1 MFIPVH
7 LYYYII
13 NNNNFIW
20 KLFLIYIFYK
30 GTIRGHNFP
39 VFVFS
44 SVQFSCSVVSDSL
57 RPHESQ
63 HARPPCPVFV
73 FILWYILTGLSNY
86 WFICDSV
93 ISFIYC
99 SPQYTLLQL
108 AFQVA
113 LVVRSLSANE
123 GDAWDSGSI
132 PGSWRSP
139 GGGHDN
145 PIQYFWLENL
155 MVREAWWVV
164 VHGVAKSQTWL
175 KRLGHTCRFL
185 HFPLS
190 FEFSKQAS
198 ASGLWHFP
206 LSLPGILF
214 QKVSLLDMCMTE
226 VLILFQQ
233 QLKRYLS

>member
-86 WFICDSV
+86 WFSLWFCYLFHLLFS
-93 ISFIYC
+93 SIY
-99 SPQYTLLQL
+99 
-108 AFQVA
+108 
-113 LVVRSLSANE
+113 SAPACFP
-123 GDAWDSGSI
+123 GGASGKEPVCQWRRCMRLWFDPWVMKI
-132 PGSWRSP
+132 SWR
-139 GGGHDN
+139 
-145 PIQYFWLENL
+145 
-155 MVREAWWVV
+155 RAW
-164 VHGVAKSQTWL
+164 
-175 KRLGHTCRFL
+175 
-185 HFPLS
+185 
-190 FEFSKQAS
+190 
-198 ASGLWHFP
+198 
-206 LSLPGILF
+206 
-214 QKVSLLDMCMTE
+214 
-226 VLILFQQ
+226 
-233 QLKRYLS
+233 

>member
-1 MFIPVH
+1 MV
-7 LYYYII
+7 
-13 NNNNFIW
+13 
-20 KLFLIYIFYK
+20 K
-30 GTIRGHNFP
+30 
-39 VFVFS
+39 
-44 SVQFSCSVVSDSL
+44 
-57 RPHESQ
+57 
-63 HARPPCPVFV
+63 
-73 FILWYILTGLSNY
+73 
-86 WFICDSV
+86 
-93 ISFIYC
+93 
-99 SPQYTLLQL
+99 
-108 AFQVA
+108 
-113 LVVRSLSANE
+113 SLSANE

-214 QKVSLLDMCMTE
+214 QSLAPRYVHDRGSYFTSATTQTLSFLRSFLHHFKIPSPFHLQSSSYQRANVNESTWNE
-226 VLILFQQ
+226 GQALKLIQRCALFYS
-233 QLKRYLS
+233 YLE